1 VSRGKRSLLHPPPSS
16 PHHSYSLT
24 CHTKRPSSKKGKG
37 GKDDDAE
44 ELASQAFRAL
54 GAMGSNTGTVLHAAR
69 NKANLRMRLSK
80 HFP

>member
-1 VSRGKRSLLHPPPSS
+1 MPSA
-16 PHHSYSLT
+16 P
-24 CHTKRPSSKKGKG
+24 PSSKKGKG

-44 ELASQAFRAL
+44 ELASQAFRVL

-69 NKANLRMRLSK
+69 NKANLRK